1 MNSNTTDRYAVMGNP
16 IAHSKSPDIH
26 KLFAKQTQQDLSYEA
41 IFVETEK
48 FKPSVHDFAHA
59 GGKGLNI
66 TVPFKQQAWELA
78 TQRSQRAEL
87 AGAVN
92 TLSLNDDDQYVGDN
106 TDGIGLVRDLTNN
119 HNINL
124 QNLRILI
131 IGAGGAVRGV
141 LLPILEQQ
149 PQSVIIVNRTQRK
162 AEKLAE
168 LFTAFGHISP
178 LSFEQLSG
186 KSFDLIINGT
196 AASLQGEVPPVPAN
210 CINETTNLYDM
221 MYASEPTPFMQ
232 WGTQHGAKSC
242 IDGLGMLVEQAAES
256 FFIWR
261 GVRPDTQLVINTLR
275 AHMKK

>member
-1 MNSNTTDRYAVMGNP
+1 MNSNIPDRYAVMGNP

-26 KLFAKQTQQDLSYEA
+26 TLFAKQTQQHLSYEA
-41 IFVETEK
+41 ILVDTEK
-48 FKPSVHDFAHA
+48 FKPTVHDFANK

-92 TLSLNDDDQYVGDN
+92 TLSLNDDNQYIGDN
-106 TDGIGLVRDLTNN
+106 TDGVGLVRDLTNN

-124 QNLRILI
+124 QNLRILV

-141 LLPILEQQ
+141 LLPLLEQQ
-149 PQSVIIVNRTQRK
+149 PQSVIIVNRTQSK
-162 AEKLAE
+162 AEELAE
-168 LFTAFGHISP
+168 LFTAFGNISA
-178 LSFEQLSG
+178 LGFEQLSD

-232 WGTQHGAKSC
+232 WGTQCGAKSC
-242 IDGLGMLVEQAAES
+242 FDGLGMLVEQAAES

-261 GVRPDTQLVINTLR
+261 GVHPDTHVIISTLR
-275 AHMKK
+275 AQMKK